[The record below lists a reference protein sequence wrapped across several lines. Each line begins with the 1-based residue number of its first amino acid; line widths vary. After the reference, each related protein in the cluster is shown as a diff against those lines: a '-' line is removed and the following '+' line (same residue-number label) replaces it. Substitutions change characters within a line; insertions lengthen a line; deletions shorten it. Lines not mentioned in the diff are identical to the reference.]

1 LNKRLIYVDALRAA
15 ATFFVVL
22 LHTAAGN
29 LNYVKIGSFEWN
41 VFNFYDS
48 ISRFGV
54 PVFVMISGMFLLNPN
69 KDVSLRDIYRKYIF
83 RIVKSFV
90 FWSLLYALY
99 TNVNNYDSF
108 NSDIFVKNFI
118 SGHYHLWYL
127 YMIVGLY
134 AITPI
139 LRKIAADK
147 EVSRYF
153 LLLSLIFVFILP
165 MIIKSFNVEFLEMI
179 IKKFDFHI
187 VLGYASYYLGG
198 YYLRV
203 YNIKKGNRKVIYI
216 LGILGAISTVVLTAM
231 ASLKTGKTEG
241 AFYSYFSP
249 NVMLVSISVFIFF
262 KYEISKIKFSR
273 KSIAAIETLSNCSF
287 GIYLIHDFFNMFFS
301 CMVIDTMNYNPLLS
315 VLATTL
321 LVYCASLLVSYIM
334 AKVPFLKNTL

>member
-1 LNKRLIYVDALRAA
+1 MNKRLIYADALRIA
-15 ATFFVVL
+15 ATFSVVL

-29 LNYVKIGSFEWN
+29 WNYAEIGRFEWN

-69 KDVSLRDIYRKYIF
+69 KDVSLGDIYGKYIF

-147 EVSRYF
+147 EVSGYF
-153 LLLSLIFVFILP
+153 LLLSLIFVFVLP
-165 MIIKSFNVEFLEMI
+165 MIIKSFNLEFLEII

-187 VLGYASYYLGG
+187 VLGYAG
-198 YYLRV
+198 YYLSGYYLST
-203 YNIKKGNRKVIYI
+203 YNIKKGGRKVIYI

-231 ASLKTGKTEG
+231 ASLKTGKAEG

-262 KYEISKIKFSR
+262 KYEVSKIKFSR
-273 KSIAAIETLSNCSF
+273 KSISAIETLSNCSF

-301 CMVIDTMNYNPLLS
+301 GMGIDTMKYNPLLS
-315 VLATTL
+315 VPVTAL
-321 LVYCASLLVSYIM
+321 LVYCASLLVGYIISKM
-334 AKVPFLKNTL
+334 PFLRNTL